1 MTNKQVIAIFVAG
14 VVLLLGA
21 FWAGLLVIKKDPASD
36 ASTANQNAKAGSSN
50 QRAAAANANAQTRE
64 QPAGEGARYVVFVAA
79 FGTLEKAKQL
89 ESELRRKYL
98 AAHVK
103 MPSGNQ
109 ETLYRVN
116 IGPYDKPDADK
127 VATELATEG
136 RKGIMILP
144 WVQN

>member
-1 MTNKQVIAIFVAG
+1 
-14 VVLLLGA
+14 
-21 FWAGLLVIKKDPASD
+21 
-36 ASTANQNAKAGSSN
+36 
-50 QRAAAANANAQTRE
+50 
-64 QPAGEGARYVVFVAA
+64 
-79 FGTLEKAKQL
+79 
-89 ESELRRKYL
+89 
-98 AAHVK
+98 

-144 WVQN
+144 WTQN